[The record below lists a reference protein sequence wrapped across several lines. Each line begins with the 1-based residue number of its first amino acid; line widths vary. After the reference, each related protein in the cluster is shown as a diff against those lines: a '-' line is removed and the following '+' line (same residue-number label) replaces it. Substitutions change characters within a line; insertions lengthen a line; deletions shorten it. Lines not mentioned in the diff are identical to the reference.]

1 MSPGTLRRADRQA
14 DRRYARRQ
22 ARESFGAGSPPAPLH
37 HPGRGLLPR
46 RRRGVT
52 DASPGLSFR
61 TTLFRVVGVVPRT
74 LDRNQVLAVA
84 GASTGHIENLTPDQV
99 KLDAARTLVRRPTVG
114 RGRRVRRSPVGD
126 VRHRAVRASHHLGG
140 EPTARERRG
149 RLWADA
155 TAVRLERL
163 PDS

>member
-1 MSPGTLRRADRQA
+1 MSPSAPDRLRLLCIIQ
-14 DRRYARRQ
+14 
-22 ARESFGAGSPPAPLH
+22 GAAFSLDDAEASPT
-37 HPGRGLLPR
+37 PR
-46 RRRGVT
+46 R
-52 DASPGLSFR
+52 DSLFR
-61 TTLFRVVGVVPRT
+61 TTPVRVVGVFPRT

-114 RGRRVRRSPVGD
+114 RGRRIRRSPVGD

-149 RLWADA
+149 CLWADA
-155 TAVRLERL
+155 TAVRLERDGYL
-163 PDS
+163 TVDQASRAAADPSK